1 MPVSDYRKINHLNG
15 ASGSSVDAGSSDF
28 KPRRSDFVPAGSDFS
43 DSSDFGS
50 GFYLAGGGMA
60 KRRKPPRK
68 TARPVFRAIDGES
81 VLPFPRSERRV
92 QQQKAIAARALR
104 AWGVIEK
111 HRDSVPVEVQRAAR
125 ELLDL
130 LEESQ
135 L

>member
-1 MPVSDYRKINHLNG
+1 VSDHKNHLRG
-15 ASGSSVDAGSSDF
+15 GSGSSADAGGSDF
-28 KPRRSDFVPAGSDFS
+28 KTGRSDFAGAGSDF
-43 DSSDFGS
+43 SDFGS
-50 GFYLAGGGMA
+50 GFYLAGGGMR
-60 KRRKPPRK
+60 KRRKSPRK
-68 TARPVFRAIDGES
+68 TARPVFRSIDGEP

-104 AWGVIEK
+104 AWGVIDK
-111 HRDSVPVEVQRAAR
+111 HRDSLPVEVQRAAR